1 MAATII
7 DSLLVTL
14 GLDPKQYIKGR
25 QEVEREDKKAK
36 DAVKKN
42 SNELADA
49 LTSLAKTAGA
59 LFLGFESA
67 KGAFDWLVG
76 LNVNAANLGRFSKNL
91 SQSTHEVNAWDN
103 AVELA
108 GGTAKDAE
116 ADLMGLSSSIT
127 ALRATGEVSPLVLL
141 LQRMNVQL
149 FDAQGKTR
157 KLTDIYKDLGDKLRG
172 YNRADAFNLARQ
184 AGVSESTFNLIR
196 AEADERERMLRIG
209 EQNAALDDQNAA
221 QAAELQAEWRDIGQ
235 EVKTVGVNALTFV
248 TPYVKQAFEW
258 ARELMGAFKDS
269 GALSAVGSIFRGI
282 WDVLKLIVNG
292 WKELIGLTKGTWI
305 EKYFTGVANFYKE
318 GFKFGAAILDQIH
331 TLAGGDEVEP
341 GHDITNT
348 APSAGPARRTVNSN
362 TANNNPGNLRFAG
375 QPGATLGANGF
386 AKFPTLAA
394 GIAAANRQLDLYA
407 TRGVNTISKI
417 ISKWAPTSE
426 NDTAGYIAAVSKQ
439 LGKGANVE
447 LTPADRQRLLQA
459 IFNKEG
465 VNRVTTANIS
475 GALGGNPA
483 ALDAARF
490 ASNGAQLTP
499 SAAGARSSS
508 SNVQIDQ
515 VTINTQ
521 ATDANGIAA
530 EIPPALKRK
539 GVVAQSDAGMS

>member
-14 GLDPKQYIKGR
+14 GLDPKAYVKGR
-25 QEVEREDKKAK
+25 QEVEREDKRAK

-49 LTSLAKTAGA
+49 LTGLAKSAGA

-67 KGAFDWLVG
+67 KGAFEWLVG

-91 SQSTHEVNAWDN
+91 GQSTHEVNAWDN

-141 LQRMNVQL
+141 LQRMNVSL

-209 EQNAALDDQNAA
+209 EQNAALNDANAA
-221 QAAELQAEWRDIGQ
+221 QAAELQAEWREIGQ
-235 EVKTVGVNALTFV
+235 EVKTVGVNILTFV
-248 TPYVKQAFEW
+248 TPYVKQAFDW
-258 ARELMGAFKDS
+258 ARQLMGAFKES
-269 GALSAVGSIFRGI
+269 GALSAVGSVFQGI

-292 WKELIGLTKGTWI
+292 WKQLIGLTKGTWI
-305 EKYFTGVANFYKE
+305 EKYFQGVGNFYKE
-318 GFKFGAAILDQIH
+318 GLNFGKAMLDQIH
-331 TLAGGDEVEP
+331 TLAGGDQKEP

-348 APSAGPARRTVNSN
+348 KPPAGPPRGYGAYANTIATTEQQYGLPPGLLSKLIKTESDYNPNAVNAKSGATGIAQLLPKYFPNAGKDPNADINSAGEYLRKLYAQFGDWTKAVAAYNDG
-362 TANNNPGNLRFAG
+362 PGNINKVLAG
-375 QPGATLGANGF
+375 TKSLPDETAKYVNKIVGPGAAAQF
-386 AKFPTLAA
+386 A
-394 GIAAANRQLDLYA
+394 Y
-407 TRGVNTISKI
+407 
-417 ISKWAPTSE
+417 
-426 NDTAGYIAAVSKQ
+426 
-439 LGKGANVE
+439 
-447 LTPADRQRLLQA
+447 
-459 IFNKEG
+459 
-465 VNRVTTANIS
+465 
-475 GALGGNPA
+475 
-483 ALDAARF
+483 
-490 ASNGAQLTP
+490 
-499 SAAGARSSS
+499 AGATPTQSPGTGRQSN

-515 VTINTQ
+515 VTIHTQ
-521 ATDANGIAA
+521 ATDATGVAA
-530 EIPPALKRK
+530 EIAPALKRK